1 MISKE
6 VCLQYIRFA
15 VKTLYEKACPN
26 NGENMLKV
34 LEYVSGT
41 SDMPLVDINHLKPQQ
56 ITIISEQIEQIGND
70 NEQRTRTLYT

>member
-1 MISKE
+1 MINKD
-6 VCLQYIRFA
+6 VCLENIRFTIQA
-15 VKTLYEKACPN
+15 LFKSDCPN
-26 NGENMLKV
+26 NAFNMMKV

-70 NEQRTRTLYT
+70 NGQ

>member
-1 MISKE
+1 MISKD
-6 VCLQYIRFA
+6 VCIKYIRFA
-15 VKTLYEKACPN
+15 VKVLFESGCPV

-34 LEYVSGT
+34 LEYVAGT

-70 NEQRTRTLYT
+70 NEQ